1 MPLSVKTIPERS
13 LIWVVG
19 EGVVTDG
26 ELARYVQDY
35 LIEGDLRSWDEVF
48 DLSRADLLDL
58 TYAGL
63 SQVAAAA
70 APTDPEEAPTKI
82 AILVSEALGMG
93 VSRMYQ
99 ALREGKGGRRVLRIF
114 WDREDL
120 VAWLGLS
127 PGWNPPTA

>member
-1 MPLSVKTIPERS
+1 MPLRVKTLPERS

-19 EGVVTDG
+19 EGVVTDP
-26 ELARYVQDY
+26 ELASYVREY

-70 APTDPEEAPTKI
+70 APTDPEEAPTRI
-82 AILVSEALGMG
+82 AILVSEAVGMG

-99 ALREGKGGRRVLRIF
+99 TLREGKGGRRVLRIF
-114 WDREDL
+114 WERENLLD
-120 VAWLGLS
+120 WMGLP
-127 PGWNPPTA
+127 PGWDPPTE